1 MEKILGILKTAG
13 GLAVKLLDFYSGLFA
28 NGVLRT
34 AMGMLVILLAL
45 ILIAFF
51 IKPIGYLLVRPF
63 LRPVCDWSAV
73 LAMRRTEEPG
83 TPKPYVL
90 HMRLSLRELFR
101 KALADVGLY
110 GRTNT
115 DALCALLVRRG
126 RNLSE
131 DAGFGALQG
140 FTRRSE
146 SLRKQSTR
154 YMNLVRAIERER
166 ASRLVQSQDYY
177 ADAAHLSELELP
189 CHPGEILK
197 GFCHGL
203 FSALLYNAADYHAF
217 RNLIRSSSIRPDGTL
232 MRFHTEAAREHFAD
246 RMQRSLDH
254 SVPYVMFT
262 WLLSPRCGLRPA
274 VYRYLFRSANPRRA
288 VKLENERGPGYE
300 IRFEADQS
308 RPQATFRFEV
318 ITSGPTLLKR
328 IQETGTHEIMSWAAG
343 KAALDGVLL
352 GSAYPVEAGSVSPR
366 HIISERYRLD
376 NPYDRRVFA
385 KAICRFIDNLT
396 ETVVEKET
404 DQGEIKKGG
413 PV

>member
-1 MEKILGILKTAG
+1 MEKVMVILTTAG

-28 NGVLRT
+28 KGMLRT
-34 AMGMLVILLAL
+34 VMGMAVILLVAL
-45 ILIAFF
+45 LIAVYL
-51 IKPIGYLLVRPF
+51 KPIGFLLARPF
-63 LRPVCDWSAV
+63 LRSVSDWAAA

-90 HMRLSLRELFR
+90 HMRLTLRELFR

-115 DALCALLVRRG
+115 DALCTILVRRG

-131 DAGFGALQG
+131 DAGFGGQQG
-140 FTRRSE
+140 LIRRSE
-146 SLRKQSTR
+146 SLRKQSSR
-154 YMNLVRAIERER
+154 YLNLVRAIERER
-166 ASRLVQSQDYY
+166 ASRLFQVQDYY

-189 CHPGEILK
+189 CHPGEPLK

-203 FSALLYNAADYHAF
+203 FSALLFNAADYHAF

-232 MRFHTEAAREHFAD
+232 LRFHTEAAREHFAN
-246 RMQRSLDH
+246 RMQRCLDH

-262 WLLSPRCGLRPA
+262 WLLMPQCGLRFS
-274 VYRYLFRSANPRRA
+274 VYRYLFKSSNLKRSY
-288 VKLENERGPGYE
+288 KLDNVRGPGYE
-300 IRFEADQS
+300 VRFEAEQG
-308 RPQATFRFEV
+308 RQQATFRFEV
-318 ITSGPTLLKR
+318 ITAGTALLKR

-352 GSAYPVEAGSVSPR
+352 GSAYPVEAGSVSAR
-366 HIISERYRLD
+366 HIVSERYRLD
-376 NPYDRRVFA
+376 NPYDRKVFA
-385 KAICRFIDNLT
+385 HAVSRFIARQA
-396 ETVVEKET
+396 EAVVEQEPEREET
-404 DQGEIKKGG
+404 GKGG